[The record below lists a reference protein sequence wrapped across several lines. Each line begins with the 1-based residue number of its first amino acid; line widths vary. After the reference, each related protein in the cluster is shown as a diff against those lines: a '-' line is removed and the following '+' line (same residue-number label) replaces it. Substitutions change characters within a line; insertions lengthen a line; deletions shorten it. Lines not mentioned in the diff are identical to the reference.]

1 MKISGINRPS
11 VDTNLSARRV
21 AQRDQG
27 SAGSKVAVSH
37 EAKKLAEARAPAVSD
52 AAKIARLTAAIARG
66 DFFVDANQVAQRMLE
81 EEG

>member
-11 VDTNLSARRV
+11 VDTSPGTRRV
-21 AQRDQG
+21 TQRSQEP
-27 SAGSKVAVSH
+27 GSKVAVSN

-52 AAKIARLTAAIARG
+52 AGKVARLTAAIARG
-66 DFFVDANQVAQRMLE
+66 DFFVDANQVADRMLK